1 MAFSYKY
8 LFSNN
13 KNKSIIHSSFQTILQ
28 HSSLQN
34 KPLEETNKEEP
45 LEEETLEEK
54 LEPLKIEEKE
64 LDISHFYE
72 NSEDFIYVVDN
83 NANKEIDEIELCDIY
98 NNTTNTNVHIDNID
112 EINPMNE

>member
-34 KPLEETNKEEP
+34 SSLQNKPLEEKP
-45 LEEETLEEK
+45 LEEK
-54 LEPLKIEEKE
+54 LEPLKIEQKE